1 MDYGQRV
8 PEGDLAEHRA
18 MELLKRKGF
27 EVIRAPRRDGPW
39 DLKVNDK
46 HTIDVKSA
54 VWTSYKG
61 SDGYPIQGYVFSN
74 MHLNPTSDFY
84 LLLCLSQDRQQI
96 LGYYLVPS
104 SELKQRTLT
113 LTKARIERFAPYLSN
128 LEPLTQ

>member
-1 MDYGQRV
+1 MD
-8 PEGDLAEHRA
+8 
-18 MELLKRKGF
+18 LLKRKGF

-39 DLKVNDK
+39 DLKVDDK

-54 VWTSYKG
+54 VWTTYKG
-61 SDGYPIQGYVFSN
+61 SDGYPIRGYVFAN
-74 MHLNPTSDFY
+74 LHPQPTSDFY

-113 LTKARIERFAPYLSN
+113 LTAKRIEAYKPYLSN
-128 LEPLTQ
+128 LEPLKQ